1 MVDPVEVV
9 LEEVVPEAAE
19 VDHLLVEAAAAL
31 VVADQVLV
39 VVVAALVE
47 EAVVALVEVDQ
58 AAEAGKGIV
67 L

>member
-1 MVDPVEVV
+1 VV
-9 LEEVVPEAAE
+9 
-19 VDHLLVEAAAAL
+19 
-31 VVADQVLV
+31 
-39 VVVAALVE
+39 VE

>member
-1 MVDPVEVV
+1 VEEAVV
-9 LEEVVPEAAE
+9 
-19 VDHLLVEAAAAL
+19 AL

-39 VVVAALVE
+39 VVVE

>member
-39 VVVAALVE
+39 VVVE